1 MTLAEILRANGV
13 TDETVTEIMAD
24 MKAGGIFTASEENL
38 DIRYGKLKTQHET
51 TTAELTEAQKLIEEM
66 KKSTRGNE
74 GLQQKVAEYETTI
87 ADLQTKLAKAEL
99 DAAIKVGLLE
109 SKATDVDYLT
119 YKLMA
124 DGELSI
130 GEDGKIKG
138 WDDKVAGLK
147 TRFPNFFE
155 SAAGKRY
162 EEHKLP
168 DQQGGGEP
176 LTKEAIL
183 KKPYAERMRIFNENP
198 DGFRE
203 AMK

>member
-1 MTLAEILRANGV
+1 MTLAEILKANGV
-13 TDETVTEIMAD
+13 TDETVAEILAD
-24 MKAGGIFTASEENL
+24 MKSSGIFTASEENL

-130 GEDGKIKG
+130 GDDGKIKG

-155 SAAGKRY
+155 TAAGKRY

-168 DQQGGGEP
+168 DQQGGSEP
-176 LTKEAIL
+176 LTKETIL